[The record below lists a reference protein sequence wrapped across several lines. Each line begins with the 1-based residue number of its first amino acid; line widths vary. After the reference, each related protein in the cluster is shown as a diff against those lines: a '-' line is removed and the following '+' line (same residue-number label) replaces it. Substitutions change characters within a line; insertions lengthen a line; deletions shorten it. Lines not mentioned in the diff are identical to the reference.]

1 MPRTCSSGADTGWRG
16 TSSSCAATWRHRS
29 SRASRRATCGSRCTG
44 RELSEATRLASNDAF
59 RDHWGSQSQNQEV
72 WEKHRSVSI
81 SRDDL
86 SFVAIGT
93 NAAGEEEVAGY
104 VITVVQ
110 PDDFEGQGFSSS
122 YVELVGTRR
131 EWRGK
136 GIAPALLTR
145 VLEASKADGLDKVV
159 LDVDAENPTGA
170 LGLYTSLGFEESNR
184 TVSYVREF

>member
-1 MPRTCSSGADTGWRG
+1 MYRP
-16 TSSSCAATWRHRS
+16 
-29 SRASRRATCGSRCTG
+29 
-44 RELSEATRLASNDAF
+44 ELSEATRLASNDAF
-59 RDHWGSQSQNQEV
+59 RDHWGSQPQNEEV

-81 SRDDL
+81 ARDDL

-131 EWRGK
+131 EWRGQRHCA
-136 GIAPALLTR
+136 GAAHARARGLEGRRSSTRWCSTWMPRTRPARWGSTPR
-145 VLEASKADGLDKVV
+145 SASR
-159 LDVDAENPTGA
+159 
-170 LGLYTSLGFEESNR
+170 SR
-184 TVSYVREF
+184 TARVSYVRELLSPTASA